1 MDTTKEI
8 IKQIEKLKKIIADNK
23 VDNNKLY
30 VMKLT
35 IVKILSIEKE
45 QLTLEMKRTIAKM
58 KTNVKTANMN
68 RYNEISDLIV
78 FINDMN
84 NTIDNIIVLM
94 NKLEQ
99 HITKIEK

>member
-8 IKQIEKLKKIIADNK
+8 IKQIEKLKKLIADNK

-45 QLTLEMKRTIAKM
+45 QLTLEMKKTIAK
-58 KTNVKTANMN
+58 VKTSAN
-68 RYNEISDLIV
+68 RYNEISSLIV
-78 FINDMN
+78 FVNDMN
-84 NTIDNIIVLM
+84 NTVDDITVLI
-94 NKLEQ
+94 NKLDQ
-99 HITKIEK
+99 HVANKIEK

>member
-1 MDTTKEI
+1 
-8 IKQIEKLKKIIADNK
+8 
-23 VDNNKLY
+23 
-30 VMKLT
+30 MKLT